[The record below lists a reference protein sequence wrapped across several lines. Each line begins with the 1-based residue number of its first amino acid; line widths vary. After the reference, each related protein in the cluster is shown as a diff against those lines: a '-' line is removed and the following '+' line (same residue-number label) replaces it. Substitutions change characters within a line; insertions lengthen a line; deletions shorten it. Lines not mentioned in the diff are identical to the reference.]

1 MEVFVGRLRVPSF
14 RTKNI
19 PIRPDPVPLSTL
31 PTKCAGR
38 ERRSPSLPRKALTL
52 GSTVLPCGKGSHP
65 MDLDLANINM
75 GKGRT
80 QSEMSI
86 RAGIIT

>member
-1 MEVFVGRLRVPSF
+1 M
-14 RTKNI
+14 
-19 PIRPDPVPLSTL
+19 
-31 PTKCAGR
+31 
-38 ERRSPSLPRKALTL
+38 RRARKALTYNLACL

-65 MDLDLANINM
+65 MDLDLANM